1 MFFIAFALLS
11 EETDRLTF
19 EKLYQKFHE
28 DIYRRIYYIL
38 QSHEES
44 EDAMQETWISVVKN
58 IHKFYDKEDYLIR
71 AYIMKIARNQ
81 AISILRKKRKEEAI
95 MCEMDL
101 EELSD
106 NKELFRACDDCG
118 VELVL
123 KCVNRLDLIY
133 REVLNLYYFHE
144 HSLKEIATLLNLKEN
159 TVWSRLRRGRL
170 QLIELLKKEGYHD

>member
-1 MFFIAFALLS
+1 
-11 EETDRLTF
+11 
-19 EKLYQKFHE
+19 
-28 DIYRRIYYIL
+28 
-38 QSHEES
+38 
-44 EDAMQETWISVVKN
+44 
-58 IHKFYDKEDYLIR
+58 
-71 AYIMKIARNQ
+71 
-81 AISILRKKRKEEAI
+81 